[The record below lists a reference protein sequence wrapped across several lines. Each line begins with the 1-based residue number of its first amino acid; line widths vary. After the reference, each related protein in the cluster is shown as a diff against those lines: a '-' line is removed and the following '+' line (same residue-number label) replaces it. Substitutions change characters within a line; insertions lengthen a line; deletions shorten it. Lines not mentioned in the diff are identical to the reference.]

1 MNILVIGGTLFI
13 GRALVQALLKQGHE
27 VTILH
32 RNPKH
37 TLGKQVRSLI
47 ADRNDANAVRDVLAG
62 HRFDIVFDN
71 VYDNT
76 TAEQVI
82 GTVRAVRSFDRY
94 IFMSSVAAY
103 GDGLDHREDDPL
115 APNRHPDRYVRN
127 KAMTERAL
135 FRLHHK
141 EKLPVVTLRPPY
153 IYGPGNP
160 YYREAFFWD
169 RIRAGRPVIIPGDG
183 TRLMQF
189 VFIDDLVAAC
199 FAAMTVKN
207 AVGQAFNVADARPV
221 SQTRFVQMLGD
232 AAGQK
237 PHLVN
242 VPRVTIERAG
252 GNIYSDP
259 MYFGQYLDLPPITM
273 QVHRL
278 RRILGVKPTPLSEG
292 LRTTYA
298 WYSKQKPGKL
308 DIAFEDSLLS
318 QVQAVA
324 SMNGVSAK
332 RARAPRTTKV

>member
-13 GRALVQALLKQGHE
+13 GRALVQTLLKQGHE

-37 TLGKQVRSLI
+37 TLGKQVRSVI
-47 ADRNDANAVRDVLAG
+47 ADRNDPNAVRDALAG

-76 TAEQVI
+76 TADQVI
-82 GTVRAVRSFDRY
+82 GTVRACRDFERY

-141 EKLPVVTLRPPY
+141 ERLPVVTLRPPF

-160 YYREAFFWD
+160 YYRETFFWD
-169 RIRAGRPVIIPGDG
+169 RLKAGRPIIIPGDG

-189 VFIDDLVAAC
+189 VYIDDLVAAC
-199 FAAMTVKN
+199 LAAMTVKN
-207 AVGQAFNVADARPV
+207 AVGHAFNVADPKPV
-221 SQTRFVQMLGD
+221 SQTRFVQMLGE
-232 AAGQK
+232 AAGVK
-237 PHLVN
+237 PQLVN
-242 VPRVTIERAG
+242 VPRVAIERAG
-252 GNIYSDP
+252 GNVYTDP
-259 MYFGQYLDLPPITM
+259 MYFGQYLDIAPITM

-278 RRILGVKPTPLSEG
+278 RRILGVKPTTLAEG
-292 LRTTYA
+292 LRTTYQ
-298 WYSKQKPGKL
+298 WYTKQKAKKP
-308 DIAFEDSLLS
+308 DVAFEDSMLAQL
-318 QVQAVA
+318 QAVTPPA
-324 SMNGVSAK
+324 PAK
-332 RARAPRTTKV
+332 RASRSKA

>member
-13 GRALVQALLKQGHE
+13 GQALVQTLLKQGHD

-32 RNPKH
+32 RNPKNN
-37 TLGKQVRSLI
+37 LNKLPGGKDVRSLI
-47 ADRNDANAVRDVLAG
+47 ADRNDAQAVKDTLAG

-76 TAEQVI
+76 TADSVLA
-82 GTVRAVRSFDRY
+82 TLRACRTFDRY

-135 FRLHHK
+135 FRLHNK
-141 EKLPVVTLRPPY
+141 EKLPIVTLRPPF

-169 RIRAGRPVIIPGDG
+169 RIRAERPIIVPGDG

-189 VFIDDLVAAC
+189 VYIDDLVAAC
-199 FAAMTVKN
+199 LAAMTVKN
-207 AVGQAFNVADARPV
+207 AVGHAFNVADAKPV
-221 SQTRFVQMLGD
+221 SQTRFVQILGD
-232 AAGQK
+232 IAGKK
-237 PHLVN
+237 PQLVN
-242 VPRVTIERAG
+242 VPRVSIERAG
-252 GNIYSDP
+252 GNAFGDP
-259 MYFGQYLDLPPITM
+259 LYFGEYYDVSPITM

-278 RRILGVKPTPLSEG
+278 RRILGVKPTPLAEG
-292 LRTTYA
+292 LKATYQG
-298 WYSKQKPGKL
+298 YLKQKPRKQNF
-308 DIAFEDSLLS
+308 AFEDGLLT
-318 QVQAVA
+318 QVQTAA
-324 SMNGVSAK
+324 AAPPAK
-332 RARAPRTTKV
+332 RAATRSK

>member
-13 GRALVQALLKQGHE
+13 GQALVQALLKQGHE

-32 RNPKH
+32 RSSKNPF
-37 TLGKQVRSLI
+37 GKAVRSLI
-47 ADRNDANAVRDVLAG
+47 ADRNDANATRDALAG

-76 TAEQVI
+76 NADQVMA
-82 GTVRAVRSFDRY
+82 TVRACRTFERY

-135 FRLHHK
+135 FRAHHK
-141 EKLPVVTLRPPY
+141 ERLPVVTLRPPF

-169 RIRAGRPVIIPGDG
+169 RIRANRPVIIPGDG

-189 VFIDDLVAAC
+189 VYIDDLVAAC
-199 FAAMTVKN
+199 IAAMTVKN
-207 AVGQAFNVADARPV
+207 AVGHAFNVADPRPV
-221 SQTRFVQMLGD
+221 SQTRYVQMLGD
-232 AAGQK
+232 AAGTK
-237 PHLVN
+237 PQMIN
-242 VPRVTIERAG
+242 VPRVAIERAG
-252 GNIYSDP
+252 GSMSADP
-259 MYFGQYLDLPPITM
+259 MYFGQHLDLVPITM

-278 RRILGVKPTPLSEG
+278 RRILGVKPTQLAEG
-292 LRTTYA
+292 LRATYN
-298 WYSKQKPGKL
+298 WYAKQKPKKV
-308 DIAFEDSLLS
+308 DFTFEDSLLAQTPS
-318 QVQAVA
+318 L
-324 SMNGVSAK
+324 NGTSASAK
-332 RARAPRTTKV
+332 PPRKRAVKVLS